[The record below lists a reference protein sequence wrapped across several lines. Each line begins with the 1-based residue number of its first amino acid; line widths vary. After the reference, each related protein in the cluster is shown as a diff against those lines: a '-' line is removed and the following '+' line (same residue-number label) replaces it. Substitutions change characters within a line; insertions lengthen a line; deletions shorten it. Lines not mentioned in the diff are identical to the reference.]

1 MVAFVGSVLISL
13 LMIASIF
20 WYAKR
25 RPVGTPLSWGEA
37 MAAGTYVFF
46 CLFWAYGVVP
56 HQWLTYA
63 ESELGMRPDAFLA
76 GPSGTGWTR
85 EIPVNISK
93 ETLSHLVAVTIY
105 GVFLGLHVALWAVWQ
120 GRGDKVERQRKAL
133 EEKTTAYGRPLARKA

>member
-63 ESELGMRPDAFLA
+63 ESELGMRPDAYLA
-76 GPSGTGWTR
+76 GPNATGWTS
-85 EIPVNISK
+85 ELPVAISK
-93 ETLSHLVAVTIY
+93 ETVSHLVAVTIY
-105 GVFLGLHVALWAVWQ
+105 GVYLAVHVALWAVWQ

>member
-63 ESELGMRPDAFLA
+63 ESELGMRPDAYLA
-76 GPSGTGWTR
+76 GPNGTGWTS
-85 EIPVNISK
+85 ELPVAISK
-93 ETLSHLVAVTIY
+93 ETVSHLVAVTIY
-105 GVFLGLHVALWAVWQ
+105 GVYLGIHVALWAVWQ